1 MRPEKLEFC
10 GVKSYT
16 DKTVIEFDKLLKSG
30 LFGIFGNTG
39 SGKSTIL
46 DCIFLALYGELS
58 KTGDRE
64 DYVNVKVGK
73 CYVRFLF
80 SLFKDGTRKYYEVYR
95 EFQLKG
101 TRKNPPSP
109 IAKLYEIVGEDKY
122 SLEDNTTKVNQKI
135 LDIIGLDIEDFEK
148 CIVLPQG
155 EFSAFVRLQRASRLS
170 MISGLFNLDK
180 YGDRLTKKL
189 KNIQEKLDN
198 DINYT
203 KGNLVPY
210 QGATKEALSEVKEQ
224 LENEDISCK
233 NQIAKVLKIEEELKD
248 FEKNYERRN
257 IYFDSLKALEELEKS
272 KERIDWI
279 KRVEFKFD
287 EAKNLVE
294 KTEELNSLTEE
305 ISKLTRENDLLT
317 AKEKDLTSKLS
328 LVESELLKEPILKEE
343 VSKITSDLGVLN
355 LLVED
360 EKDKVNLEKQLITL
374 RNNYKEKQN
383 EISLRANKVAGLE
396 EEFSKIKT
404 SDKFSDLDKK
414 INKKIDELIKSSQLE
429 FLSDEINFLTDLL
442 KRIDDSSIIEE
453 RIVYLKNLVSS
464 DVVLQNVVKDLN
476 DLYTTLD
483 EYNKIC
489 DSYNGKISAE
499 NIQIEKDKQIRDGF
513 LEQGK
518 TIRETVDK
526 INARIQSLTNGEV
539 LVGKINALNKRKFEI
554 ENLLNHLRNE
564 KNKISADLTK
574 IKEDVLSLSARLNQK
589 LNNRQT
595 ILSIVND
602 LLKGFDTYEEAGKI
616 YSCKDD
622 LGKLKKERS
631 EYDYSKRTLSD
642 KLSFVPDE
650 AFLTTYTDE
659 NLQNLKENLECE
671 TKKREELVI
680 NYNNLL
686 EKHKNLS
693 QNFEKRCIIEKD
705 LLSLETERKTVNTLF
720 EAVNKKK
727 LLGFIAEEYL
737 SEIALD
743 AKSILLELTGGRFGL
758 IYNGD
763 FFVEDFFYGEN
774 SLRRVD
780 AVSGGE
786 LFLVSLSLALA
797 LSKYIYAKS
806 SAPMEFFFLDEGFG
820 SLDKELLEVVLDCL
834 YKLKN
839 SNFSIGVISHVESLK
854 ERLPARI
861 SVNSAK
867 GDKGSTIT
875 VTA

>member
-16 DKTVIEFDKLLKSG
+16 DKTVVEFDKLLKSG

-46 DCIFLALYGELS
+46 DCIFLALYGRLP
-58 KTGDRE
+58 KTSERE
-64 DYVNVKVGK
+64 DYINLKSGK

-101 TRKNPPSP
+101 TRKTQPNP
-109 IAKLYEIVGEDKY
+109 IAKLYEIVGDDKY
-122 SLEDNTTKVNQKI
+122 SLEDNTSKVNQKL
-135 LDIIGLDIEDFEK
+135 LDIIGLDIDDFEK

-180 YGDRLTKKL
+180 YGDKLTQKL
-189 KNIQEKLDN
+189 KDIQVGLDN

-203 KGNLVPY
+203 KGNLRPY
-210 QGATKEALSEVKEQ
+210 EEATKEALCE
-224 LENEDISCK
+224 LEKMLK
-233 NQIAKVLKIEEELKD
+233 NQRVSYRSQNEIVLKIEEELKD

-257 IYFDSLKALEELEKS
+257 IYLDSLKALEELEKN

-279 KRVEFKFD
+279 KRVESKFD
-287 EAKNLVE
+287 EAKNLIE
-294 KTEELNSLTEE
+294 NTDELNSLTRD
-305 ISKLTRENDLLT
+305 ISVLS
-317 AKEKDLTSKLS
+317 KEKDDLVVKEKALISNLS
-328 LVESELLKEPILKEE
+328 RVESDLLNEPVLNAE

-355 LLVED
+355 LLSED
-360 EKDKVNLEKQLITL
+360 EKDKVDLEKQLITL

-383 EISLRANKVAGLE
+383 EITWRSNKVSNLE
-396 EEFSKIKT
+396 KEFLKLKT
-404 SDKFSDLDKK
+404 ADEFSDLEIK
-414 INKKIDELIKSSQLE
+414 INLKIDELIKSSQAE
-429 FLSDEINFLTDLL
+429 FLSDEISFLKDLT
-442 KRIDDSSIIEE
+442 KCVDDSSIIEE
-453 RIVYLKNLVSS
+453 RIAYLKNLLSS
-464 DVVLQNVVKDLN
+464 DAVLPNVVKDLN
-476 DLYTTLD
+476 TLYIKLD

-489 DSYNGKISAE
+489 DDYNGKISAE
-499 NIQIEKDKQIRDGF
+499 NVQIEKDKQIRDGF
-513 LEQGK
+513 SEQGK

-526 INARIQSLTNGEV
+526 INARIRSLTNGEV
-539 LVGKINALNKRKFEI
+539 LDDKINALNKRKGEI
-554 ENLLNHLRNE
+554 ENLLSRLKDE
-564 KNKISADLTK
+564 KNGISNKLSE
-574 IKEDVLSLSARLNQK
+574 IKEALLGVSAQLSHK
-589 LNNRQT
+589 IENRQA
-595 ILSIVND
+595 ILVSVNES
-602 LLKGFDTYEEAGKI
+602 LKHFDSYEDAEKI

-622 LGKLKKERS
+622 LDKLKKEVG
-631 EYDYSKRTLSD
+631 EYEYSKRSLKD
-642 KLSFVPDE
+642 KLSFVPDG
-650 AFLTTYTDE
+650 AFLTAYTDE
-659 NLQNLKENLECE
+659 NLQNLKKNLDVEQ
-671 TKKREELVI
+671 KKREELII

-705 LLSLETERKTVNTLF
+705 LLSLETERKTVNSLF
-720 EAVNKKK
+720 EAVKNKK

-743 AKSILLELTGGRFGL
+743 AKSILLELTGGRYGL
-758 IYNGD
+758 VYSED

-774 SLRRVD
+774 SLRRAD

-797 LSKYIYAKS
+797 LSKCIYAKS

-834 YKLKN
+834 FKLKN

-861 SVNSAK
+861 TVNSAK

-875 VTA
+875 VIA